1 MAVKTDLPGGVVHDL
16 PKDLAEAIGL
26 QLEAATRKAELPSY
40 GHMPTSR
47 SLTKEPVRLGV

>member
-1 MAVKTDLPGGVVHDL
+1 VAGTGGTTAAHA
-16 PKDLAEAIGL
+16 AEAIGM

-47 SLTKEPVRLGV
+47 SLAKEPVRLGV